1 MPKSIDELAKALQ
14 DAAYVTIGL
23 SVIAFQKAQVQRNE
37 LTKSLQGS
45 LDDAKAAVEDNVKL
59 VEERLRSFTGR

>member
-1 MPKSIDELAKALQ
+1 MPKSLDEIAKAVQ

-37 LTKSLQGS
+37 LTKSLQGT
-45 LDDAKAAVEDNVKL
+45 LDDARATVEDNVKL
-59 VEERLRSFTGR
+59 VEERLRSLAGR

>member
-1 MPKSIDELAKALQ
+1 MPKSLDELAKALQ

-37 LTKSLQGS
+37 LTKSLEGS
-45 LDDAKAAVEDNVKL
+45 LADARTTVEDNVKL
-59 VEERLRSFTGR
+59 VEERLRALAQR

>member
-1 MPKSIDELAKALQ
+1 MPKSLDELAKAVQ

-23 SVIAFQKAQVQRNE
+23 GVIAFQKAQVQRNE

>member
-1 MPKSIDELAKALQ
+1 MPKSLDELAKALQ

-37 LTKSLQGS
+37 LTKSLEGS
-45 LDDAKAAVEDNVKL
+45 HADARSTVEDNVKL
-59 VEERLRSFTGR
+59 VEERLRALAQR